1 MKQKKK
7 KRINCILNYEK
18 LGNMWHKIFSRNW
31 KMIRSINFSPHFGE
45 HRSKVNVIHE
55 FWN

>member
-1 MKQKKK
+1 MKQKK

-18 LGNMWHKIFSRNW
+18 LGNMWYKIFSRNW